1 MTWPKVTIRSMY
13 NDGPIGP
20 EDVGE
25 HIWTDHYGYLS
36 VDEFTGAVRVQPQP
50 ELPDDMVTVLMADG
64 RTLAVQSVDLYY
76 ED

>member
-1 MTWPKVTIRSMY
+1 MDLQFHQAEQQCLRSHLQ
-13 NDGPIGP
+13 GLL
-20 EDVGE
+20 
-25 HIWTDHYGYLS
+25 YLP
-36 VDEFTGAVRVQPQP
+36 VKEFTGAVRVQPQP